1 MTTRGGVTPAPPA
14 WGTDRMTAA
23 LDDLLEGFRL
33 RAEPLGARVERAA
46 SPAAA
51 VPFLAEL
58 AASWNA
64 TEAVVAEGVA
74 AASGLADA
82 LGAAG
87 LALRAA
93 GTPDET
99 RDAPLGVSF
108 GELALAETGSVLL
121 AESSLADR
129 AIGMLAAGHLMV
141 VPTGA
146 LVPGLDEAAP
156 ALRAAALRP
165 GGGYATLVTGPSR
178 TADIERVLTVGVQ
191 GPARVAILFLDSP
204 G

>member
-1 MTTRGGVTPAPPA
+1 
-14 WGTDRMTAA
+14 MTAA

-33 RAEPLGARVERAA
+33 RAEPLGARVARAE

-64 TEAVVAEGVA
+64 TEAVVTEAV

-82 LGAAG
+82 LAAAG
-87 LALRAA
+87 LNLRAA
-93 GTPDET
+93 GTPEET
-99 RDAPLGVSF
+99 RDAPLGVSA

-121 AESSLADR
+121 AESSLEDR

-146 LVPGLDEAAP
+146 LVPGLGEAAP

-191 GPARVAILFLDSP
+191 GPARVAVLFLDSLD
-204 G
+204 